1 MITDIYN
8 IPSELL
14 IDYEGNK
21 KRRNV
26 FIITKYENRCLVC
39 YYDDVYE
46 CARTQWLDVKQI
58 EEKGRIIREEIQ
70 QDLAYL
76 MIEDKKRLYN
86 FNIGDIVRVGKNIYL
101 IIYQRDDETN
111 VLTLDKSGFKTISL
125 PCDLR
130 VDGWFENELYALF
143 TRLS

>member
-14 IDYEGNK
+14 KDYEGNK

-26 FIITKYENRCLVC
+26 FILTKYENRVLVC

-46 CARTQWLDVKQI
+46 CSGNQWLDVKQI
-58 EEKGRIIREEIQ
+58 EEKGRLIREQIQ

-76 MIEDKKRLYN
+76 WIEDKKRLHQ
-86 FNIGDIVRVGKNIYL
+86 FKIGDIIRIGKQVYL
-101 IIYQRDDETN
+101 ILRHVDNETQ
-111 VLTLDKSGFKTISL
+111 VLTLSKYGFTTIYL

-130 VDGWFENELYALF
+130 VDGCFENELYELF
-143 TRLS
+143 ESLI